1 MSKSVDATGFS
12 RRGFLTAGAGAL
24 AVTAMGGWTP
34 VYALPLDTG
43 SLGSGSGTGS
53 AGGTATLPA
62 PPDFPT
68 DIELAQQAYQ
78 NWSKEIMLDATWTA
92 SPKNAGDVVRLTN
105 WAHSKGF
112 TLRPR
117 GAMHGWTPLTVV
129 DGSNV
134 DKVILVDTTKHL
146 TGISVDAGGS
156 PATVTAGPGATL
168 WDITSALQDKGLG
181 WANLPAPGVLTIA
194 GTLAVDAHGAAL
206 PAAGQGTAPGHTYGS
221 LSNLVTSLTAV
232 VWNGTEYAER
242 TFSRNDPKIK
252 PLMTNLGR
260 TFLTS
265 VTMQAGPNFRM
276 RCQSYTDIGWKEM
289 FAPKGTSGRTF
300 ENYVKSH
307 GGVEAIWYPFTDKP
321 WLKVWSVSDT
331 KPEGSREVND
341 PEIFTLVNK
350 PSGAR
355 EVTEPYNYTF
365 SDNLP
370 EALTD
375 IIGGISA
382 GNPGLAPAFGQ
393 MMYSITDLGL
403 TATNTR
409 DIWGWAKD
417 VQFYIKA
424 TTLRLTEGGGAV
436 ITSRDNVGQ
445 VIHEFAEWFNERM
458 EFYRSKGQ
466 FPLNG
471 PVEIRCCG
479 LDQPADVKVPSA
491 GAPTISAMRPR
502 PDHPEWDTAIWLNV
516 LGVPGT
522 PGMFAFYREMEQW
535 MRSHYTGADYTF
547 RPEWSKG
554 WAFGPEKPYTDG
566 GIITGALPQSYR
578 DGLPT
583 SDNWDTA
590 VATYNEFDP
599 HRVYSN
605 SFMDQLLP

>member
-1 MSKSVDATGFS
+1 MSKSADATGFS

-92 SPKNAGDVVRLTN
+92 FPKNAGDVVRLTN
-105 WAHSKGF
+105 WAHSKGY

-117 GAMHGWTPLTVV
+117 GAMHGWTPLTVI
-129 DGSNV
+129 DGGNV
-134 DKVILVDTTKHL
+134 DKVILVDTIKHL
-146 TGISVDAGGS
+146 NSVSVDESGS

-168 WDITSALQDKGLG
+168 GEITTALQAKGLG
-181 WANLPAPGVLTIA
+181 WANLPAPDVLTIA

-206 PAAGQGTAPGHTYGS
+206 PADGQTGLPGHTYGS
-221 LSNLVTSLTAV
+221 LSNLVTALTAV

-242 TFSRNDPKIK
+242 TFTRNDPKIK
-252 PLMTNLGR
+252 PLLTSLGR
-260 TFLTS
+260 TFITS

-276 RCQSYTDIGWKEM
+276 RCESFTDIGWKEL
-289 FAPKGTSGRTF
+289 FGPKDAQGRTF
-300 ENYVKSH
+300 ESYVKAS

-321 WLKVWSVSDT
+321 WLKVWTVAPT
-331 KPEGSREVND
+331 KPAGSREV
-341 PEIFTLVNK
+341 T
-350 PSGAR
+350 S
-355 EVTEPYNYTF
+355 PYNYPF

-370 EALTD
+370 EFVAD
-375 IIGGISA
+375 MIGQLNAGVPGIA
-382 GNPGLAPAFGQ
+382 PLFGPAMYGVTVAGLAA
-393 MMYSITDLGL
+393 SDSS
-403 TATNTR
+403 
-409 DIWGWAKD
+409 DIWGWSKD

-436 ITSRDNVGQ
+436 ITSRANIGK
-445 VIHEFAEWFNERM
+445 VIHEFAEWFNERI
-458 EFYRSKGQ
+458 EFYKAKGEY
-466 FPLNG
+466 PLNG

-479 LDQPADVKVPSA
+479 LDQAADVKVPSA
-491 GAPTISAMRPR
+491 GAPTIAATRPR
-502 PDHPEWDTAIWLNV
+502 PDHPDWDTAIWLNV

-535 MRSHYTGADYTF
+535 MRSHFAGDDYVF

-578 DGLPT
+578 DGLP
-583 SDNWDTA
+583 SNDNWDTA
-590 VATYNEFDP
+590 VAVFNEFDP
-599 HRVYSN
+599 HKVYSN

>member
-1 MSKSVDATGFS
+1 MSKSDSNTGFS

-43 SLGSGSGTGS
+43 SLGSGSGSGS
-53 AGGTATLPA
+53 AGGGATLPA
-62 PPDFPT
+62 PPNFPT
-68 DIELAQQAYQ
+68 DIDLAQQAYQ
-78 NWSKEIMLDATWTA
+78 NWSKEIMLDSVWTA
-92 SPKNAGDVVRLTN
+92 SPKNSGDVVRLTN
-105 WAHSKGF
+105 WAHANGY

-129 DGSNV
+129 DGASV

-146 TGISVDAGGS
+146 NGVVVNAAGS

-168 WDITSALQDKGLG
+168 DAITSALQDKGLG

-194 GTLAVDAHGAAL
+194 GCLAVDAHGAAL
-206 PAAGQGTAPGHTYGS
+206 PAAGQSAQPGHTYGS

-242 TFSRNDPKIK
+242 SFSRNDPKIR
-252 PLMTNLGR
+252 PLLTALGR
-260 TFLTS
+260 TFITS

-276 RCQSYTDIGWKEM
+276 RCQSITDIKWQELFG
-289 FAPKGTSGRTF
+289 AKGASGRTF
-300 ENYVKSH
+300 QSYVESN
-307 GGVEAIWYPFTDKP
+307 GGVEAIWYPFTEKP
-321 WLKVWSVSDT
+321 WLKVWSVS
-331 KPEGSREVND
+331 P
-341 PEIFTLVNK
+341 NK
-350 PSGAR
+350 PSGAK
-355 EVTEPYNYTF
+355 EVTGPYNYPF

-370 EALTD
+370 ET
-375 IIGGISA
+375 
-382 GNPGLAPAFGQ
+382 
-393 MMYSITDLGL
+393 ITDLLGKMNSGAPGIAPLFGQTMYATTVAGL
-403 TATNTR
+403 AATNSS
-409 DIWGWAKD
+409 DIWGWSKD
-417 VQFYIKA
+417 IQFYIKA

-436 ITSRDNVGQ
+436 ITSRDKIGQ
-445 VIHEFAEWFNERM
+445 VIHDFAEWFNGRI
-458 EFYRSKGQ
+458 EFYKAKGQ
-466 FPLNG
+466 YPLNG

-479 LDQPADVKVPSA
+479 LDQPDDVVVQSA

-535 MRSHYTGADYTF
+535 MRSHYSGDDYTF

-566 GIITGALPQSYR
+566 GIISGALPQSYR
-578 DGLPT
+578 DGLP
-583 SDNWDTA
+583 SGDNWDTA
-590 VATYNEFDP
+590 VAVFNEFDP
-599 HRVYSN
+599 HKVYSN
-605 SFMDQLLP
+605 TFMDQLLP

>member
-1 MSKSVDATGFS
+1 MPKSDNATGFS

-43 SLGSGSGTGS
+43 SLGSGSGS
-53 AGGTATLPA
+53 AGGATLPA

-92 SPKNAGDVVRLTN
+92 FPRNAGDVVRLTN
-105 WAHSKGF
+105 WAHKNGY
-112 TLRPR
+112 TIRPR
-117 GAMHGWTPLTVV
+117 GAMHGWTPLTVEN
-129 DGSNV
+129 GANV
-134 DKVILVDTTKHL
+134 DKVILADTTTHL
-146 TGISVDAGGS
+146 ASIAVNAGS

-168 WDITSALQDKGLG
+168 GAITSALQDKGLG

-194 GTLAVDAHGAAL
+194 GCLAVDAHGAAL
-206 PAAGQGTAPGHTYGS
+206 PADGQSAMKGHTYGS
-221 LSNLVTSLTAV
+221 LSNLVTELTAV

-242 TFSRNDPKIK
+242 TFSRSDPKIK
-252 PLMTNLGR
+252 PLLAGLGR
-260 TFLTS
+260 TFITS

-276 RCQSYTDIGWKEM
+276 RCRSITDIGWEEM
-289 FAPKGTSGRTF
+289 FGAKGADGRTF
-300 ENYVKSH
+300 ESFVKSD

-321 WLKVWSVSDT
+321 WLKVWTVAPD
-331 KPEGSREVND
+331 KPAGSREV
-341 PEIFTLVNK
+341 T
-350 PSGAR
+350 G
-355 EVTEPYNYTF
+355 PYNYPF

-370 EALTD
+370 EPITD
-375 IIGGISA
+375 MIGQMNAGVPGIA
-382 GNPGLAPAFGQ
+382 PLFGPAMYGVTVAGLA
-393 MMYSITDLGL
+393 
-403 TATNTR
+403 ATNST
-409 DIWGWAKD
+409 DIWGWSKD

-436 ITSRDNVGQ
+436 ITSRANIGQ
-445 VIHEFAEWFNERM
+445 VIHDFTHWFNERI
-458 EFYRSKGQ
+458 EYYRGKGE

-479 LDQPADVKVPSA
+479 LDEAADVLVDSA

-502 PDHPEWDTAIWLNV
+502 PDRPEWDTAIWLNV

-554 WAFGPEKPYTDG
+554 WAFGPDKPYTDG
-566 GIITGALPQSYR
+566 GIISGALPKSYR
-578 DGLPT
+578 DGLPA

-590 VATYNEFDP
+590 VQVFNEFDP
-599 HRVYSN
+599 HKVYSN